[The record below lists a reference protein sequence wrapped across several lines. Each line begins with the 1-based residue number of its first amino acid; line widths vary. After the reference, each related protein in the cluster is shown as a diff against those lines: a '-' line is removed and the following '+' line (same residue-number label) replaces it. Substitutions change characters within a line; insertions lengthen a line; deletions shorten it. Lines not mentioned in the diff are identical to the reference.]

1 MGGVWIDFQKVKKA
15 VNIRD
20 VLDARGLPYRET
32 PTGLAAKCP
41 VHDGY
46 NERQFRVAPSLQG
59 FRCWSG
65 SCSAQGNVLDL
76 VAALDDVSV
85 RDAAIGLARTFGV
98 TAALEKPGTPS
109 PSNAKKT
116 ARKGAP
122 AGTSRHKKPRK
133 KRGSR

>member
-1 MGGVWIDFQKVKKA
+1 MGGVWIDFQKVKKV

-59 FRCWSG
+59 FKCWSN
-65 SCSAQGNVLDL
+65 SCAAEGNVLDL

-85 RDAAIGLARTFGV
+85 RDAALTIARDFRV
-98 TAALEKPGTPS
+98 TEALRRPDD
-109 PSNAKKT
+109 
-116 ARKGAP
+116 AP
-122 AGTSRHKKPRK
+122 AGNARHKKPRQR
-133 KRGSR
+133 RGSRN